1 MLKEKLARIQ
11 TELKAPKD
19 LKNEFGKYKY
29 RNAEQIE
36 ELVKPLCLKNSTTLT
51 ITDSIELIGSRFYV
65 KATCKLEDWESD
77 EVVKV
82 SAYARESDEKKG
94 MDEAQ
99 ITGACSSYARKYA
112 LCGLFLI
119 DDSKDDP
126 DSKDNTV
133 TPLTKEQL
141 TFITEHSNLVLDE
154 LKERKIKSAKQLAN
168 ISLEEAS
175 ELVSIIEK
183 KIANDNGN

>member
-1 MLKEKLARIQ
+1 MLKEKLAKIQ
-11 TELKAPKD
+11 AELKAPKD

-36 ELVKPLCLKNSTTLT
+36 ELVKPLCLKYETTLT
-51 ITDSIELIGSRFYV
+51 ITDSIELIGDHFYV
-65 KATCKLEDWESD
+65 KATCRLVDWESD
-77 EVVKV
+77 EVEKV
-82 SAYARESDEKKG
+82 SAYARESEEKKG

-133 TPLTKEQL
+133 TPATKEQIA
-141 TFITEHSNLVLDE
+141 FITEHSNMILEE
-154 LKERKIKSAKQLAN
+154 LKERKIKSPKQLAN
-168 ISLEEAS
+168 ISLDQAS
-175 ELVSIIEK
+175 ELVGIIEK
-183 KIANDNGN
+183 KIQNDNGN